1 MAQTSY
7 PSTSYPSAPLD
18 PPVRDNPAPSS
29 DAPFELGL
37 VMAGAVSAGAYTAG
51 VCDFLIEALDAWHHA
66 QNDHPDTTPPHKVTL
81 RVITGAFRCR

>member
-7 PSTSYPSAPLD
+7 PSVPLD
-18 PPVRDNPAPSS
+18 PPVRDNPHPSP

-51 VCDFLIEALDAWHHA
+51 VCDYVMEALDAWHHA
-66 QNDHPDTTPPHKVTL
+66 QNHPILLMLL
-81 RVITGAFRCR
+81 RE